1 LEVLI
6 LSKKKA
12 ISDLSREIKPGDICY
27 YLSDDYAA
35 LLKVRA
41 TLTDPSQVLLPGA
54 IFHQSVEKIGANF
67 LRLCHQI
74 TLKNNPEIYWG
85 SQLASRNSA
94 TIPLLKYMAYYYC
107 AKVFL
112 ANASSRVL
120 FICDFHPLARLI
132 HTESQDRGFSTHIRF
147 STLEAVDSFK
157 SSLRLFLKGVYYLIF
172 SIRMWFFTR
181 FLKNER
187 LHEAPPGERYLLRS
201 WVTADCLDGEGRYK
215 DRNFGVLP
223 NYLREQGKDV
233 WILPMFFNLNQ
244 REILSYMKALSVS
257 GQKFLF
263 PDQYLTIPD
272 IIKTLMD
279 GVKTV
284 YLDLKGLEFDG
295 RNMTGFFKSLNQST
309 SLSPAL
315 LSLNSVKYLIKKF
328 SEKGIGID
336 RFVYPFENNPAEK
349 TFLRAVRR
357 YYPGSK
363 IIGFQ
368 HTVWYKEQLGMYL
381 HPLETGCHPLPD
393 QIVCGG
399 RRYPEILEMA
409 GFPAQILCP
418 GPNLRYTAVNRAFK
432 PETFHESGQ
441 RSVLIILNFD
451 FNQTMELLEKVGA
464 ALQTFKNVK
473 IYIKAHPMSRMKEL
487 EEFLLNIRFPKYEWA
502 SGTVQQWLA
511 RVHAVFMT
519 GGSVSN
525 LETIVT
531 GIPLLRVSLGSNFDF
546 DPLWDEYP
554 FSPLL
559 SEPEEIAD
567 YLDKAF
573 RMNLSARMKLL
584 EFGRQIANS
593 YFEPVTAETIKVFL
607 N

>member
-1 LEVLI
+1 
-6 LSKKKA
+6 
-12 ISDLSREIKPGDICY
+12 
-27 YLSDDYAA
+27 
-35 LLKVRA
+35 
-41 TLTDPSQVLLPGA
+41 
-54 IFHQSVEKIGANF
+54 
-67 LRLCHQI
+67 
-74 TLKNNPEIYWG
+74 
-85 SQLASRNSA
+85 
-94 TIPLLKYMAYYYC
+94 
-107 AKVFL
+107 
-112 ANASSRVL
+112 
-120 FICDFHPLARLI
+120 
-132 HTESQDRGFSTHIRF
+132 
-147 STLEAVDSFK
+147 
-157 SSLRLFLKGVYYLIF
+157 
-172 SIRMWFFTR
+172 
-181 FLKNER
+181 
-187 LHEAPPGERYLLRS
+187 
-201 WVTADCLDGEGRYK
+201 
-215 DRNFGVLP
+215 
-223 NYLREQGKDV
+223 
-233 WILPMFFNLNQ
+233 
-244 REILSYMKALSVS
+244 
-257 GQKFLF
+257 
-263 PDQYLTIPD
+263 
-272 IIKTLMD
+272 
-279 GVKTV
+279 
-284 YLDLKGLEFDG
+284 
-295 RNMTGFFKSLNQST
+295 
-309 SLSPAL
+309 
-315 LSLNSVKYLIKKF
+315 
-328 SEKGIGID
+328 
-336 RFVYPFENNPAEK
+336 
-349 TFLRAVRR
+349 
-357 YYPGSK
+357 
-363 IIGFQ
+363 
-368 HTVWYKEQLGMYL
+368 
-381 HPLETGCHPLPD
+381 
-393 QIVCGG
+393 
-399 RRYPEILEMA
+399 MA